1 MQTFLTWGLFCF
13 MLLFFSE
20 KNQTVGYIY
29 NASSL
34 YSQTGEN
41 TKRAE
46 TFVWCLLFK
55 VVYQDH
61 ATQLLP
67 FAWDFVEKGQRL
79 VFKRVKPVLH
89 YYIMTLKKLK

>member
-1 MQTFLTWGLFCF
+1 

-67 FAWDFVEKGQRL
+67 FAWDFVVKRQRL
-79 VFKRVKPVLH
+79 VWGQVGEG
-89 YYIMTLKKLK
+89 LKLCIEISVFLTILTDLKQ